1 MSIIQPVTAQ
11 PFTGMLPQPIPRP
24 RRNWPAAFAALRRLL
39 ADKDSTGEVFNIM
52 AALNGNATWD
62 AYHRLL
68 TTAEGGQLAFRRE
81 EIAAL
86 LSDRA
91 WLATLPADSLG
102 RAYLNHVEGSN
113 ISAEGLIAVSSH
125 VMRGVDHPVAWFG
138 RRIRDVH
145 DLWHVLAGYGTDGLG
160 EACLVAFSYRQT
172 GGLGWAFIAVGAALK
187 SLTAVER
194 QPYARAI
201 FEGWQRGRRCAWLGQ
216 LDYAAL
222 LPQPLEAVRAGLG
235 LAPPRIYGRIP
246 MHARLGAI
254 PKADGSA

>member
-1 MSIIQPVTAQ
+1 MSMIQPITAV
-11 PFTGMLPQPIPRP
+11 LPQPIPQP

-52 AALNGNATWD
+52 AALNGDATWR

-68 TTAEGGQLAFRRE
+68 TTVEGGQLAYRRE
-81 EIAAL
+81 EIATL

-91 WLATLPADSLG
+91 WLASLPADSLG
-102 RAYLNHVEGSN
+102 RAYLAHVEANN
-113 ISAEGLIAVSSH
+113 ISAEGLIAVSSQ
-125 VMRGVDHPVAWFG
+125 VMKGVEHPVAWFG

-160 EACLVAFSYRQT
+160 EACLVAFSWPQT
-172 GGLGWAFIAVGAALK
+172 KGLGWAFIAAGAALK
-187 SLTAVER
+187 SRTAPDR
-194 QPYARAI
+194 QPYVRAI
-201 FEGWQRGRRCAWLGQ
+201 IEGWQRGRNCAWLGQ

-235 LAPPRIYGRIP
+235 LAPPRIYNNIP
-246 MHARLGAI
+246 LHARMGAV
-254 PKADGSA
+254 PKADTAP

>member
-1 MSIIQPVTAQ
+1 MSIH
-11 PFTGMLPQPIPRP
+11 QPISALQPQAIARP

-39 ADKDSTGEVFNIM
+39 ANKDSTEEVFNIM
-52 AALNGNATWD
+52 AALNGDATWRG
-62 AYHRLL
+62 YQRLL
-68 TTAEGGQLAFRRE
+68 STVEGGQLAFRHE

-102 RAYLNHVEGSN
+102 RAYLAHVEGSN

-138 RRIRDVH
+138 RRTRDVH
-145 DLWHVLAGYGTDGLG
+145 DLWHVLSGYGTDGLG
-160 EACLVAFSYRQT
+160 EACLVAFSYPQT
-172 GGLGWAFIAVGAALK
+172 GGLGWAFIAAGAAVK
-187 SLTAVER
+187 SRVVPER
-194 QPYARAI
+194 HPYARAI
-201 FEGWQRGRRCAWLGQ
+201 WEGYRRGKACVWLGQ

-235 LAPPRIYGRIP
+235 LSAPTIYDSIP
-246 MHARLGAI
+246 AHARLGAI
-254 PKADGSA
+254 PKAAD

>member
-1 MSIIQPVTAQ
+1 MSIIQPITAV
-11 PFTGMLPQPIPRP
+11 LPQPIPRP

-52 AALNGNATWD
+52 AALNGNASWA
-62 AYHRLL
+62 AYYRLL
-68 TTAEGGQLAFRRE
+68 TTVEGGQLAYRRE
-81 EIAAL
+81 EIAVL

-125 VMRGVDHPVAWFG
+125 VMRGGDHPVAWFG

-145 DLWHVLAGYGTDGLG
+145 DLWHVLAGYGTDALG
-160 EACLVAFSYRQT
+160 EACLVAFSFKQT
-172 GGLGWAFIAVGAALK
+172 GALGWGFIAAGAALK
-187 SLTAVER
+187 SRSAPER

-201 FEGWQRGRRCAWLGQ
+201 FEGWQRGRRSAWLGQ

-222 LPQPLEAVRAGLG
+222 LPQPLDAVRASLG
-235 LAPPRIYGRIP
+235 LTPPRIYDSIP

-254 PKADGSA
+254 PKSANA